1 MDLSDNTLPD
11 TNGIH
16 LRTWEQSSVIWPS
29 FYKKNLGIQ

>member
-1 MDLSDNTLPD
+1 MDLSDNMLPD